1 MLWTADIYRQRCCY
15 SSLEWCQCSCHI
27 AQRRP
32 HLLIYACFQTT
43 TVYLLWCRIKM
54 FLISRR
60 KSFPLWVKNTFE
72 THTSV
77 PSTPP
82 QIFQPPSAESGP
94 RSGQMVWLASPCCW
108 PLVPAQQSGAA
119 AKQMEN
125 SGELKNPEIC
135 RGDSAGKKK
144 KKHVFS
150 ELFVPIR
157 CNFSLLVTLDVSV
170 CLICP
175 MWFQCRCRLQSRV
188 NYIYFV
194 MLASLF
200 FHFISNQSACACV
213 CMCVCG
219 LPYIYTDI
227 IITTSYSL
235 QPSRAPMAPDL
246 LHVFAAHIISL
257 TGKRLFPHFLVFWVI
272 YVHLTPT

>member
-1 MLWTADIYRQRCCY
+1 MKHTLQSPPRRLRY
-15 SSLEWCQCSCHI
+15 SSLHRPSPAQGQARWCGWLHLAADRWSQRSRVEPPPNRWRI
-27 AQRRP
+27 AAS
-32 HLLIYACFQTT
+32 LKTL
-43 TVYLLWCRIKM
+43 K
-54 FLISRR
+54 
-60 KSFPLWVKNTFE
+60 
-72 THTSV
+72 
-77 PSTPP
+77 
-82 QIFQPPSAESGP
+82 SAEEI
-94 RSGQMVWLASPCCW
+94 
-108 PLVPAQQSGAA
+108 QQ
-119 AKQMEN
+119 E
-125 SGELKNPEIC
+125 
-135 RGDSAGKKK
+135 RRK

-235 QPSRAPMAPDL
+235 QPSRAPMAPGL

-257 TGKRLFPHFLVFWVI
+257 TGKRLFPHFLVF
-272 YVHLTPT
+272 